1 MKLNIRKIVPIIT
14 LIIIL
19 SVIGIYGYITV
30 STNQT
35 MNNNSNQSTSS
46 GQFEN
51 QFVKFELPAGVTAKD
66 TSNDSSFDIILYK
79 NGKDIGEISNTVN
92 PPQAIGAMEG
102 SNTTFKGRSA
112 IESNDEFGSFLYI
125 KIRNNSEGNS
135 VGIRIE
141 LDPGYSKEYEII
153 KNSFVIKKTL

>member
-1 MKLNIRKIVPIIT
+1 MKLNIRKIVPIIA

-35 MNNNSNQSTSS
+35 MNKSNQSTSS
-46 GQFEN
+46 GHFEN
-51 QFVKFELPAGVTAKD
+51 QFVKFELPEGVTAQD
-66 TSNDSSFDIILYK
+66 TSNNSSFDIILYK

-102 SNTTFKGRSA
+102 SNTTFKGRAA

-125 KIRNNSEGNS
+125 KIRNDSEGNS

-141 LDPGYSKEYEII
+141 LDPGYSKDYEVI